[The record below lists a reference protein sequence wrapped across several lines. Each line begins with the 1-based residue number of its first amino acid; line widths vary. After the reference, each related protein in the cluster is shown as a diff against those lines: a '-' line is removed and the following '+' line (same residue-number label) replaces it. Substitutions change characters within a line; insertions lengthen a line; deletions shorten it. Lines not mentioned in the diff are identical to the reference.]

1 MFYAADLMLL
11 NKVDLLPYLQFD
23 VDRCIEYARRVNP
36 RIKVLRVS
44 ALSGAGMADWYQWLR
59 ATRQLSLIGIPAP
72 ASREDDAHVSGA
84 AG

>member
-1 MFYAADLMLL
+1 MLL

-36 RIKVLRVS
+36 RIKVLQVS
-44 ALSGAGMADWYQWLR
+44 AQSGAGMTDWYQWLR
-59 ATRQLSLIGIPAP
+59 ATRQLALVGHPAT
-72 ASREDDAHVSGA
+72 ARKEGAHVSGA